1 MVLIGT
7 ELNQTGL
14 ELHRRVRAWELRAR
28 AAAAAAASRSG
39 WGAITEE
46 VVEVLWQRRQQV
58 SVESRWEQEH
68 KSSGTIESTT
78 TGAVC
83 RWDEEKRE
91 KGRRR
96 RRKLSHL

>member
-7 ELNQTGL
+7 ELGQTGL
-14 ELHRRVRAWELRAR
+14 ELHGRGRAWELRAR
-28 AAAAAAASRSG
+28 AAAAARSG

-46 VVEVLWQRRQQV
+46 VVEVLLQRRQQV
-58 SVESRWEQEH
+58 SIESRWEQEH
-68 KSSGTIESTT
+68 KSTETIESTT
-78 TGAVC
+78 SGAVC
-83 RWDEEKRE
+83 RWDEEERE